1 MYTIN
6 LEQLKASP
14 SYKFLSDDFK
24 AAITEYIPELP
35 VLVAKNAPLP
45 AYTLDP
51 VKSTI
56 TLAKPIRLADILQ
69 IYNST
74 TSTWIFLSGVGY
86 ERYQKITLSGDGLVI
101 QCQPGS
107 LKSATDKISSAII
120 AEFKVTDTLPM
131 FVAPAVEW
139 LQPILI
145 LDPKQINDKTTYDGS
160 FAIYENEVKSLYAPS
175 ATGACLWMYI
185 TDFNRIFAKQGQPVD
200 IGVAKAALFEEL
212 DSVKSQLDYWAVKL
226 DNLKTRIQK
235 L

>member
-14 SYKFLSDDFK
+14 SWKFLSDDFK

-35 VLVAKNAPLP
+35 ILVAKNAPLP

-86 ERYQKITLSGDGLVI
+86 ERYQKITLSADGLVI
-101 QCQPGS
+101 QCQPGA
-107 LKSATDKISSAII
+107 LKSSTDKISSAII
-120 AEFKVTDTLPM
+120 AEFKVTDSLPM

-185 TDFNRIFAKQGQPVD
+185 TDFNRIFANDAQAEKPKIDKSRILKRIDDLAKQAEDLKLQ
-200 IGVAKAALFEEL
+200 IL
-212 DSVKSQLDYWAVKL
+212 DL
-226 DNLKTRIQK
+226 
-235 L
+235 